1 MSILGTDKMLEIAAT
16 TVFTFLLETTVNKV
30 GEKLME
36 NTGGEETNHVN
47 HENKG
52 EKFIENTRRK
62 GGEGPRKRGRVISNS
77 LNGNC

>member
-1 MSILGTDKMLEIAAT
+1 MSILGNDKMLEIAAS

-52 EKFIENTRRK
+52 EKFIENTGRKKFIENTRRK
-62 GGEGPRKRGRVISNS
+62 GGEGPRKRGRW
-77 LNGNC
+77 

>member
-36 NTGGEETNHVN
+36 NTSGEETNHVN
-47 HENKG
+47 HEEEWTPEQVRMEIKR
-52 EKFIENTRRK
+52 RRK
-62 GGEGPRKRGRVISNS
+62 GGARWWDPAIFHQPRR
-77 LNGNC
+77 

>member
-1 MSILGTDKMLEIAAT
+1 MSILGNDKMLEIAAT

-52 EKFIENTRRK
+52 EKFIENPCRK
-62 GGEGPRKRGRVISNS
+62 GGEGPRKRARPGAQRWRR
-77 LNGNC
+77 